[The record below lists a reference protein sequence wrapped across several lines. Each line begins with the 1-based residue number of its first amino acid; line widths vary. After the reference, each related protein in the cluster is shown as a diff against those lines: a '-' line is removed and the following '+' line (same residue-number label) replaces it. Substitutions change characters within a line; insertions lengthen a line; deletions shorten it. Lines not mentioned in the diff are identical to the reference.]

1 MQEPLLQV
9 QRARRCFGALVAVD
23 DVNLTLRGGEVLG
36 LIGPNGSGKSTFVH
50 LISGALAFHG
60 GLLLLEGKQATNWS
74 QQRRCYWGLARSRQ
88 IARPLSNMTVF
99 ENVLVGALF
108 GARQLRSYP
117 SAQKIALRVMDELGL
132 RSFMQALPTELPIQK
147 LKILEIARA
156 LATEPRVLLMDES
169 LAGLGSGEA
178 GAILD
183 LIAEKRRSG
192 MAILVIEHRL
202 PELLSICDR
211 LMVLDTGRLL
221 AEGDPDSVVKN
232 RDVMR
237 VYFGV
242 TADEPQGTRQ

>member
-1 MQEPLLQV
+1 MPKMVLEV
-9 QRARRCFGALVAVD
+9 SHARRSFGALIAVN
-23 DVNLTLRGGEVLG
+23 DVDLSLSAGEVLG

-50 LISGALAFHG
+50 LISGALKFDSG
-60 GLLLLEGKQATNWS
+60 TLLLEGQEATNWS

-99 ENVLVGALF
+99 ENVTVGALF
-108 GARQLRSYP
+108 GATHLRSY
-117 SAQKIALRVMDELGL
+117 ATAKQIVH
-132 RSFMQALPTELPIQK
+132 ALPTELPIQK

-156 LATEPRVLLMDES
+156 LATEPRVFLMDES
-169 LAGLGSGEA
+169 LAGLGAGEA
-178 GAILD
+178 RAILD
-183 LIAEKRRSG
+183 VIAEKRRNG

-221 AEGDPDSVVKN
+221 AEGDPDSVIKN
-232 RDVMR
+232 AEVMR

-242 TADEPQGTRQ
+242 TADDKQETLQ